1 MKKKNKF
8 IKLDEQTVKAKEE
21 ELKEVALKL
30 KNEKKR
36 FTKKDFLNNISDTIR
51 FLLEKQNLSYRELRE
66 AIKRVYE
73 INISEATLRA
83 FAINVLGIRK
93 APPKKEKTTTNNEQ
107 SSNFNNKF
115 S

>member
-1 MKKKNKF
+1 MKKKNKLM
-8 IKLDEQTVKAKEE
+8 KLDKQTIKAKEE
-21 ELKEVALKL
+21 ELKEIALKL

-66 AIKRVYE
+66 AIKKVYE
-73 INISEATLRA
+73 IDISEGTLRV

-93 APPKKEKTTTNNEQ
+93 NPPKEKNNYQ
-107 SSNFNNKF
+107 
-115 S
+115 